1 MGLFKDLLKGVAGD
15 LVAKVQQAANAAMS
29 GTTSESSQPH
39 SGGRGSFVAPS
50 AEAPVRSEAESVSY
64 FSGILASRFPQYT
77 VRRNVPVTELAGN
90 ATDSFQLYSTRPTQ
104 AYKAEWGEPYTF
116 VLSEGGVPKGIVML
130 GSGHSHDAKV
140 KYLISRMYA
149 KKLGLPYINFYTQMP
164 NEEEYVVGRIGKFMG
179 NI

>member
-1 MGLFKDLLKGVAGD
+1 M
-15 LVAKVQQAANAAMS
+15 
-29 GTTSESSQPH
+29 
-39 SGGRGSFVAPS
+39 
-50 AEAPVRSEAESVSY
+50 SY
-64 FSGILASRFPQYT
+64 FSGILSSRFPQYT

>member
-39 SGGRGSFVAPS
+39 SGGRGSFVAPA

-90 ATDSFQLYSTRPTQ
+90 ARPTQ

-164 NEEEYVVGRIGKFMG
+164 NEEEYVVSRIGKFMG